1 MLFLDF
7 AGCVVDGYRS
17 GDMAYIVC
25 GNTDVVLGAGFFNG
39 NPLHWISYVHSFW

>member
-1 MLFLDF
+1 LDF

-25 GNTDVVLGAGFFNG
+25 GNTESVS
-39 NPLHWISYVHSFW
+39 PM